1 MVGVDCTYVNTSA
14 IRSQSIRILYPIGLP
29 KTQVPFTSFK
39 QMSIFKKER
48 NAVLALEDG
57 SVFRGFAFGAECTVV
72 GEGVFNTGMTGYQ
85 ETLTDPSYFGQIVTM
100 TSPQIGNYGT
110 NLNDEES
117 KGPKVAGFVVRDL
130 SPVTSNWRSTDSL
143 SDYLHKNGIPGIEGV
158 DTRAITKK
166 LRTAGS
172 LKACLSTE
180 GISAEDAVKKAQAS
194 ESIVGQDYV
203 KEVTC
208 SESFVFDAD
217 GEQSIPFTVTGTNLK
232 LASTPDKT
240 HRLVAF
246 DFGAK
251 KAIYKNLRRHG
262 FEVIVVPATAT
273 VEEVKSHSPDAIF
286 LSNGP
291 GDPSALEYAHQTV
304 RELLDEYPIF
314 GICLGHQ
321 ILTHAIG
328 ASTYKLKFGHRG
340 ANQPVRNQETEKV
353 SITSQNHG
361 FAAEK
366 EALEACGAIVTE
378 YNLNDQTVS
387 GMRLVD
393 KPVFSVQY
401 HPEAAPG
408 PNDAQHLFEA
418 FHQLVSEAKAVV

>member
-1 MVGVDCTYVNTSA
+1 
-14 IRSQSIRILYPIGLP
+14 
-29 KTQVPFTSFK
+29 
-39 QMSIFKKER
+39 MSIFKKDR

-57 SVFRGFAFGAECTVV
+57 SVFRGFSFGAKITVV

-110 NLNDEES
+110 NQNDEES
-117 KGPKVAGFVVRDL
+117 NGPKVSGFVIREL
-130 SPVTSNWRSTDSL
+130 SPISSNWRSTHSL
-143 SDYLHKNGIPGIEGV
+143 SDYLEKHGIPGIEGV

-172 LKACLSTE
+172 LRACLSTE
-180 GISAEDAVKKAQAS
+180 NISDNEAIEKAQES
-194 ESIVGQDYV
+194 ESILGKDYV

-208 SESFVFDAD
+208 SESFVFDAS
-217 GEQSIPFTVTGTNLK
+217 GRESIPFTVDGTHLEQPEV
-232 LASTPDKT
+232 PDET

-251 KAIYKNLRRHG
+251 KAIFKNLRRHG
-262 FEVIVVPATAT
+262 FEVIVLPATAS
-273 VEEVKSHSPDAIF
+273 VEEVKSHSPDAVF

-291 GDPSALEYAHQTV
+291 GDPAALSYAHETI
-304 RELLDEYPIF
+304 RILLEEFPIF

-328 ASTYKLKFGHRG
+328 ATTYTLKFGHRG

-378 YNLNDQTVS
+378 YNLNDKTVS
-387 GMRLVD
+387 GMRLAD

-408 PNDAQHLFEA
+408 PNDAQHLFES
-418 FHQLVSEAKAVV
+418 FHQLVSDCKAKIAS

>member
-1 MVGVDCTYVNTSA
+1 
-14 IRSQSIRILYPIGLP
+14 
-29 KTQVPFTSFK
+29 
-39 QMSIFKKER
+39 MSIFKKER
-48 NAVLALEDG
+48 NAILALEDG

-180 GISAEDAVKKAQAS
+180 GLSDEEAVKRAQQS

-217 GEQSIPFTVTGTNLK
+217 GEQSIPFTVTGTNLQQ
-232 LASTPDKT
+232 ASTPDET

-262 FEVIVVPATAT
+262 FEVIVVPATAS

-304 RELLDEYPIF
+304 RELLEEYPIF

-387 GMRLVD
+387 GMRLLD

-408 PNDAQHLFEA
+408 PNDAQHLFET
-418 FHQLVSEAKAVV
+418 FHRLVSEAKTVA

>member
-1 MVGVDCTYVNTSA
+1 
-14 IRSQSIRILYPIGLP
+14 
-29 KTQVPFTSFK
+29 
-39 QMSIFKKER
+39 MSIFKKER

>member
-1 MVGVDCTYVNTSA
+1 
-14 IRSQSIRILYPIGLP
+14 
-29 KTQVPFTSFK
+29 
-39 QMSIFKKER
+39 MSIFKKDR

-57 SVFRGFAFGAECTVV
+57 SVFRGFSFGAKITVV

-110 NLNDEES
+110 NQNDEES
-117 KGPKVAGFVVRDL
+117 NGPKVSGFVIREL
-130 SPVTSNWRSTDSL
+130 SPISSNWRSTHSL
-143 SDYLHKNGIPGIEGV
+143 SDYLEKHGIPGIEGV

-172 LKACLSTE
+172 LRACLSTE
-180 GISAEDAVKKAQAS
+180 NISDNEAIEKAQES
-194 ESIVGQDYV
+194 ESILGKDYV

-208 SESFVFDAD
+208 SESFVFDAS
-217 GEQSIPFTVTGTNLK
+217 GRESIPFTVDGTHLEQPEV
-232 LASTPDKT
+232 PDET

-251 KAIYKNLRRHG
+251 KAIFKNLRRHG
-262 FEVIVVPATAT
+262 FEVIVLPATAS
-273 VEEVKSHSPDAIF
+273 VEEVKSHSPDAVF

-291 GDPSALEYAHQTV
+291 GDPAALSYAHETI
-304 RELLDEYPIF
+304 RILLEEFPIF

-328 ASTYKLKFGHRG
+328 ATTYKLKFGHRG

-378 YNLNDQTVS
+378 YNLNDKTVS
-387 GMRLVD
+387 GMRLAD

-408 PNDAQHLFEA
+408 PNDAQHLFDS
-418 FHQLVSEAKAVV
+418 FHQLVSDCKATIAS

>member
-1 MVGVDCTYVNTSA
+1 MT
-14 IRSQSIRILYPIGLP
+14 
-29 KTQVPFTSFK
+29 
-39 QMSIFKKER
+39 IFKKES

-57 SVFRGFAFGAECTVV
+57 SGFRGFAFGAECTVV

-110 NLNDEES
+110 NLDDEES

-143 SDYLHKNGIPGIEGV
+143 SDYLQKNGIPGIEGV

-180 GISAEDAVKKAQAS
+180 GLSDEEAVKKAQQS

-217 GEQSIPFTVTGTNLK
+217 GEQSIPFTVTGTNLQQ
-232 LASTPDKT
+232 ASTPDET

-262 FEVIVVPATAT
+262 FEVIVVPATAS

-304 RELLDEYPIF
+304 RELLEEYPIF

-366 EALEACGAIVTE
+366 EALETCGAIVTE

-387 GMRLVD
+387 GMRLLD

-408 PNDAQHLFEA
+408 PNDAQHLFET
-418 FHQLVSEAKAVV
+418 FHRLVSEAKTVA

>member
-1 MVGVDCTYVNTSA
+1 M
-14 IRSQSIRILYPIGLP
+14 P
-29 KTQVPFTSFK
+29 
-39 QMSIFKKER
+39 
-48 NAVLALEDG
+48 
-57 SVFRGFAFGAECTVV
+57 
-72 GEGVFNTGMTGYQ
+72 
-85 ETLTDPSYFGQIVTM
+85 
-100 TSPQIGNYGT
+100 
-110 NLNDEES
+110 DE
-117 KGPKVAGFVVRDL
+117 
-130 SPVTSNWRSTDSL
+130 
-143 SDYLHKNGIPGIEGV
+143 
-158 DTRAITKK
+158 
-166 LRTAGS
+166 
-172 LKACLSTE
+172 
-180 GISAEDAVKKAQAS
+180 
-194 ESIVGQDYV
+194 
-203 KEVTC
+203 
-208 SESFVFDAD
+208 
-217 GEQSIPFTVTGTNLK
+217 
-232 LASTPDKT
+232 T

-262 FEVIVVPATAT
+262 FEVIVVPATAS

-291 GDPSALEYAHQTV
+291 GDPAALEYAHQTV
-304 RELLDEYPIF
+304 RELLEEYPIF

-387 GMRLVD
+387 GMRLLD

-408 PNDAQHLFEA
+408 PNDAQHLFET
-418 FHQLVSEAKAVV
+418 FHRLVSEAKTVA

>member
-1 MVGVDCTYVNTSA
+1 
-14 IRSQSIRILYPIGLP
+14 
-29 KTQVPFTSFK
+29 
-39 QMSIFKKER
+39 MSIFKKER

-217 GEQSIPFTVTGTNLK
+217 GEQSIPFTVTGTNLQQ
-232 LASTPDKT
+232 ASTPDET

-262 FEVIVVPATAT
+262 FKVIVVPATAT

>member
-1 MVGVDCTYVNTSA
+1 
-14 IRSQSIRILYPIGLP
+14 
-29 KTQVPFTSFK
+29 
-39 QMSIFKKER
+39 MSIFKKER
-48 NAVLALEDG
+48 NAILALEDG
-57 SVFRGFAFGAECTVV
+57 CVFRGFAFGAECTVV

-208 SESFVFDAD
+208 SESFVFDAN

-262 FEVIVVPATAT
+262 FEVIVVPATAS
-273 VEEVKSHSPDAIF
+273 VEKVKSHSPDAIF

-304 RELLDEYPIF
+304 RELLEEYPIF

-366 EALEACGAIVTE
+366 EALEACGAIITE

-387 GMRLVD
+387 GMRLLD

-408 PNDAQHLFEA
+408 PNDAQHLFET
-418 FHQLVSEAKAVV
+418 FHRLVSEAKTVA

>member
-1 MVGVDCTYVNTSA
+1 
-14 IRSQSIRILYPIGLP
+14 
-29 KTQVPFTSFK
+29 
-39 QMSIFKKER
+39 MSIFKKER
-48 NAVLALEDG
+48 NAILALEDG
-57 SVFRGFAFGAECTVV
+57 SVFRGFAFGAKCTVV

-180 GISAEDAVKKAQAS
+180 GLSDEEAVKRAQQS

-217 GEQSIPFTVTGTNLK
+217 GEQSIPFTVTGTNLQQ
-232 LASTPDKT
+232 ASTPDET

-262 FEVIVVPATAT
+262 FEVIVVPATAS

-304 RELLDEYPIF
+304 RELLEEYPIF

-387 GMRLVD
+387 GMRLLD

-408 PNDAQHLFEA
+408 PNDAQHLFET
-418 FHQLVSEAKAVV
+418 FHRLVSEAKTVA

>member
-1 MVGVDCTYVNTSA
+1 
-14 IRSQSIRILYPIGLP
+14 
-29 KTQVPFTSFK
+29 
-39 QMSIFKKER
+39 MSIFKKER

-262 FEVIVVPATAT
+262 FDVIVVPATAT

>member
-1 MVGVDCTYVNTSA
+1 
-14 IRSQSIRILYPIGLP
+14 
-29 KTQVPFTSFK
+29 
-39 QMSIFKKER
+39 MSIFKKDR
-48 NAVLALEDG
+48 TAVLALEDG
-57 SVFRGFAFGAECTVV
+57 SVFRGFAFGAEMTVV

-117 KGPKVAGFVVRDL
+117 YGPKVSGFVVREL
-130 SPVTSNWRSTDSL
+130 SPITSNWRSTHSL
-143 SDYLHKNGIPGIEGV
+143 SDYLQKNGIPGIEGV
-158 DTRAITKK
+158 DTRAITKI

-172 LKACLSTE
+172 LKACLSTNNLSNE
-180 GISAEDAVKKAQAS
+180 EAVRKAQES

-208 SESFVFDAD
+208 SESFVFDET
-217 GEQSIPFTVTGTNLK
+217 GEQSTPFTVSGTNLHQ
-232 LASTPDKT
+232 SPTPEET

-262 FEVIVVPATAT
+262 FEVIVLPATASI
-273 VEEVKSHSPDAIF
+273 EDVKSHSPDAIF

-291 GDPSALEYAHQTV
+291 GDPSALSYAHDTI
-304 RELLDEYPIF
+304 RLLLEDYPIF

-361 FAAEK
+361 FAADK
-366 EALEACGAIVTE
+366 EALEECGAIVTE
-378 YNLNDQTVS
+378 YNLNDRTVS
-387 GMRLVD
+387 GMRLAD

-408 PNDAQHLFEA
+408 PNDAQHLFAE
-418 FHQLVSEAKAVV
+418 FHRLVSESKK

>member
-1 MVGVDCTYVNTSA
+1 
-14 IRSQSIRILYPIGLP
+14 
-29 KTQVPFTSFK
+29 
-39 QMSIFKKER
+39 MSVFKKNR
-48 NAVLALEDG
+48 IAVFALEDG
-57 SVFRGFAFGAECTVV
+57 SVYRGFAFGASTTVV
-72 GEGVFNTGMTGYQ
+72 GEAVFNTGMTGYQ

-110 NLNDEES
+110 NLADEES
-117 KGPKVAGFVVRDL
+117 KGPKVSGFVVREL
-130 SPVTSNWRSTDSL
+130 SPISSNWRSTDSL
-143 SDYLHKNGIPGIEGV
+143 GDYLQANNIPGIEGV

-166 LRTAGS
+166 LRTAGA
-172 LKACLSTE
+172 LKACLSTDD
-180 GISAEDAVKKAQAS
+180 ISDDEAIEKARS
-194 ESIVGQDYV
+194 SDSIVGKDYV
-203 KEVTC
+203 KQVTC
-208 SESFVFDAD
+208 SESYEFDTE
-217 GEQSIPFTVTGTNLK
+217 GEKSIPFTVTGTNLQQQSIPK
-232 LASTPDKT
+232 QT

-251 KAIYKNLRRHG
+251 NAIFKNLRRHG
-262 FEVIVVPATAT
+262 FEVIVLPATAS
-273 VEEVKSHSPDAIF
+273 VEEVKSHSPDAVF

-291 GDPSALEYAHQTV
+291 GDPASLTYVHETI
-304 RELLDEYPIF
+304 RGLLDEFPIF

-340 ANQPVRNQETEKV
+340 ANQPVRNTETEKV

-361 FAAEK
+361 FAADK
-366 EALEACGAIVTE
+366 DALEACGAIVTE

-387 GMRLVD
+387 GMRLAG

-418 FHQLVSEAKAVV
+418 FHDLVSQSKKEVSN

>member
-1 MVGVDCTYVNTSA
+1 MMRN
-14 IRSQSIRILYPIGLP
+14 P
-29 KTQVPFTSFK
+29 K
-39 QMSIFKKER
+39 
-48 NAVLALEDG
+48 A
-57 SVFRGFAFGAECTVV
+57 
-72 GEGVFNTGMTGYQ
+72 
-85 ETLTDPSYFGQIVTM
+85 
-100 TSPQIGNYGT
+100 
-110 NLNDEES
+110 
-117 KGPKVAGFVVRDL
+117 PKVAGFVVRDL

>member
-1 MVGVDCTYVNTSA
+1 
-14 IRSQSIRILYPIGLP
+14 
-29 KTQVPFTSFK
+29 
-39 QMSIFKKER
+39 
-48 NAVLALEDG
+48 
-57 SVFRGFAFGAECTVV
+57 
-72 GEGVFNTGMTGYQ
+72 MTGYQ

-110 NLNDEES
+110 NSSDEES
-117 KGPKVAGFVVRDL
+117 VGPKVAGFVIRDL
-130 SPVTSNWRSTDSL
+130 SPITSNWRSTDSL
-143 SDYLHKNGIPGIEGV
+143 NNYLQKHEIPGIEGV
-158 DTRAITKK
+158 DSRAITKR

-180 GISAEDAVKKAQAS
+180 GISDQEAIKKAQES
-194 ESIVGQDYV
+194 KSIVGQDYV
-203 KEVTC
+203 KDVTC
-208 SESFVFDAD
+208 SESFIFDVN
-217 GEQSIPFTVTGTNLK
+217 GEESIPFTVNGTNLK
-232 LASTPDKT
+232 QPKTPEET

-251 KAIYKNLRRHG
+251 KAIYRNLRRHG
-262 FEVIVVPATAT
+262 FEVIVVPATASAD
-273 VEEVKSHSPDAIF
+273 EVKSHSPDAMF

-304 RELLDEYPIF
+304 HELLDEFPIF

-361 FAAEK
+361 FAADK

-387 GMRLVD
+387 GMRLSD

-408 PNDAQHLFEA
+408 PNDAQYLFET
-418 FHQLVSEAKAVV
+418 FHRLVSESKAKTIA

>member
-1 MVGVDCTYVNTSA
+1 
-14 IRSQSIRILYPIGLP
+14 
-29 KTQVPFTSFK
+29 
-39 QMSIFKKER
+39 MSVFKKDR
-48 NAVLALEDG
+48 IAVFALEDG
-57 SVFRGFAFGAECTVV
+57 SVYRGFAFGASTTVV
-72 GEGVFNTGMTGYQ
+72 GEAVFNTGMTGYQ

-110 NLNDEES
+110 NLADEES
-117 KGPKVAGFVVRDL
+117 KGPKVSGFVVREL
-130 SPVTSNWRSTDSL
+130 SPISSNWRSTDSL
-143 SDYLHKNGIPGIEGV
+143 SDYLQANNIPGIEGV

-166 LRTAGS
+166 LRTAGA
-172 LKACLSTE
+172 LKACLSTDD
-180 GISAEDAVKKAQAS
+180 ISDDEAIEKARS
-194 ESIVGQDYV
+194 SDSIVGKDYV
-203 KEVTC
+203 KQVTC
-208 SESFVFDAD
+208 SESYEFDTE
-217 GEQSIPFTVTGTNLK
+217 GEKSIPFTVTGTNLQQESIPK
-232 LASTPDKT
+232 QT

-251 KAIYKNLRRHG
+251 NAIFKNLRRHG
-262 FEVIVVPATAT
+262 FEVIVLPATAS
-273 VEEVKSHSPDAIF
+273 VEEVKSHSPDAVF

-291 GDPSALEYAHQTV
+291 GDPASLTYVHETI
-304 RELLDEYPIF
+304 RGLLDEFPIF

-340 ANQPVRNQETEKV
+340 ANQPVRNTETEKV

-361 FAAEK
+361 FAADK
-366 EALEACGAIVTE
+366 DALEACGAIVTE

-387 GMRLVD
+387 GMRLAG

-418 FHQLVSEAKAVV
+418 FHDLVSESKKEVSN

>member
-1 MVGVDCTYVNTSA
+1 
-14 IRSQSIRILYPIGLP
+14 
-29 KTQVPFTSFK
+29 
-39 QMSIFKKER
+39 MSIFKKER

-208 SESFVFDAD
+208 SESFVFDAN

>member
-1 MVGVDCTYVNTSA
+1 M
-14 IRSQSIRILYPIGLP
+14 
-29 KTQVPFTSFK
+29 
-39 QMSIFKKER
+39 MR
-48 NAVLALEDG
+48 N
-57 SVFRGFAFGAECTVV
+57 
-72 GEGVFNTGMTGYQ
+72 
-85 ETLTDPSYFGQIVTM
+85 P
-100 TSPQIGNYGT
+100 
-110 NLNDEES
+110 

-143 SDYLHKNGIPGIEGV
+143 SDYLQKNGIPGIEGV

-180 GISAEDAVKKAQAS
+180 GLSDEEAVKKAQQS

-217 GEQSIPFTVTGTNLK
+217 GEQSIPFTVTGTNLQQ
-232 LASTPDKT
+232 ASTPDET

-262 FEVIVVPATAT
+262 FEVIVVPATAS

-304 RELLDEYPIF
+304 RELLEEYPIF

-387 GMRLVD
+387 GMRLSD

-408 PNDAQHLFEA
+408 PNDAQHLFQT

>member
-1 MVGVDCTYVNTSA
+1 M
-14 IRSQSIRILYPIGLP
+14 P

>member
-1 MVGVDCTYVNTSA
+1 
-14 IRSQSIRILYPIGLP
+14 
-29 KTQVPFTSFK
+29 
-39 QMSIFKKER
+39 MSVFKKDR
-48 NAVLALEDG
+48 IAVFALEDG
-57 SVFRGFAFGAECTVV
+57 SVYRGFAFGASTTVV
-72 GEGVFNTGMTGYQ
+72 GEAVFNTGMTGYQ

-110 NLNDEES
+110 NLADEES
-117 KGPKVAGFVVRDL
+117 KGPKVSGFVVREL
-130 SPVTSNWRSTDSL
+130 SPISSNWRSTDSL
-143 SDYLHKNGIPGIEGV
+143 SDYLQANNIPGIEGV

-166 LRTAGS
+166 LRTAGA
-172 LKACLSTE
+172 LKACLSTDD
-180 GISAEDAVKKAQAS
+180 ISDDEAIEKARS
-194 ESIVGQDYV
+194 SDSIVGKDYV
-203 KEVTC
+203 KQVTS
-208 SESFVFDAD
+208 SESYEFDTE
-217 GEQSIPFTVTGTNLK
+217 GEESIPFTVTGTNLQQESIPK
-232 LASTPDKT
+232 QT

-251 KAIYKNLRRHG
+251 KAIFKNLRRHG
-262 FEVIVVPATAT
+262 FEVIVLPATAS
-273 VEEVKSHSPDAIF
+273 VEEVKSHSPDAVF

-291 GDPSALEYAHQTV
+291 GDPASLTYVHETI
-304 RELLDEYPIF
+304 RGLLDEFPIF

-340 ANQPVRNQETEKV
+340 ANQPVRNDETEKV

-361 FAAEK
+361 FAADK

-387 GMRLVD
+387 GMRLAG

-408 PNDAQHLFEA
+408 PNDAQHLFQA
-418 FHQLVSEAKAVV
+418 FYDLVSESKKEVSN

>member
-1 MVGVDCTYVNTSA
+1 
-14 IRSQSIRILYPIGLP
+14 
-29 KTQVPFTSFK
+29 
-39 QMSIFKKER
+39 MSIFKKER

-143 SDYLHKNGIPGIEGV
+143 SDYLQKNGIPGIEGV

-180 GISAEDAVKKAQAS
+180 GISDEEAVKRAQQS

-217 GEQSIPFTVTGTNLK
+217 GEQSIPFTVTGTNLQQ
-232 LASTPDKT
+232 ASTPDET

-262 FEVIVVPATAT
+262 FEVIVVPATAS

-304 RELLDEYPIF
+304 RELLEEYPIF

-366 EALEACGAIVTE
+366 EALETCGAIVTE

-387 GMRLVD
+387 GMRLLD

-408 PNDAQHLFEA
+408 PNDAQHLFET
-418 FHQLVSEAKAVV
+418 FHRLVSEAKTVA